1 VDARGWVVIN
11 DAHHWAIVWRALR
24 VAVEARDQNLVEAT
38 ADMVAKREGASAYED
53 RRAYVEAQTKRTR
66 ARLDGGPDPDD
77 DPTLGHA
84 KDGAP

>member
-1 VDARGWVVIN
+1 VGARGWVVIN
-11 DAHHWAIVWRALR
+11 HAHHWKIVWAALR
-24 VAVEARDQNLVEAT
+24 VAIAARDENLVEAA
-38 ADMVAKREGASAYED
+38 ADMVTKREGASAYEN

-77 DPTLGHA
+77 DPTLGRE